1 MIHFWYTS
9 PMPTLKRRI
18 NITTD
23 SEIESALL
31 KAARRDR
38 MPLAAKAADLLRL
51 GLEIEEDLA
60 FAKLADFRMSQK
72 VKFVSHDRAWK

>member
-1 MIHFWYTS
+1 MST
-9 PMPTLKRRI
+9 TKKRI

-23 SEIESALL
+23 SDIESALL
-31 KAARRDR
+31 KAAKRDH

-72 VKFVSHDRAWK
+72 AKYISHDKAWK